1 MAATHCVITN
11 CDALHHTVPAGGSP
25 IAQPHGDMATLDLP
39 DRGFSTIEL
48 LLVVAMVAT
57 MAAISLPV
65 MQDLTANIK
74 LGEASRMVERELQN
88 ARLKAV
94 STNRALRVRPNCP
107 ATGYIRTV
115 EVLGSAADTA
125 SNRCIQTAYPF
136 PAADQD
142 VITRPNFDGPVRTIP
157 NSAVVTDA
165 IIEFRPDGTALEV
178 VSGVATTIATEVTVT
193 IYRDG
198 KYKSVTINGAGKIQ
212 QQ

>member
-1 MAATHCVITN
+1 MPR
-11 CDALHHTVPAGGSP
+11 LHSS
-25 IAQPHGDMATLDLP
+25 

-48 LLVVAMVAT
+48 LLVVALIAT

-65 MQDLTANIK
+65 MQDLTASIK

-94 STNRALRVRPNCP
+94 STNRSLRVRPNCP

-115 EVLGSAADTA
+115 EVLGTADDTA

-136 PAADQD
+136 PAPDQD

-157 NSAVVTDA
+157 NSATVTNA
-165 IIEFRPDGTALEV
+165 IVEFRPDGTALEV
-178 VSGVATTIATEVTVT
+178 VSGVSATMATPVTIT

-212 QQ
+212 LQ